1 VISPEGCATI
11 LWKSAEKASEAAE
24 IMGITAG
31 RLKSLGLID
40 QVVEETPGGAHRDV
54 VGMAKNLKQALE
66 EALGRVSGLD
76 HDALVRR
83 RIDRLMAYGA
93 FDEVAA

>member
-1 VISPEGCATI
+1 
-11 LWKSAEKASEAAE
+11 
-24 IMGITAG
+24 
-31 RLKSLGLID
+31 
-40 QVVEETPGGAHRDV
+40 
-54 VGMAKNLKQALE
+54 MAKNLKQALE
-66 EALGRVSGLD
+66 GALARVGGLD

>member
-1 VISPEGCATI
+1 
-11 LWKSAEKASEAAE
+11 
-24 IMGITAG
+24 MGITAG
-31 RLKSLGLID
+31 RLKGLNLID
-40 QVVEETPGGAHRDV
+40 QIVEETPGGAHRDV

-66 EALGRVSGLD
+66 QALSRVADLD

-93 FDEVAA
+93 FETTTA